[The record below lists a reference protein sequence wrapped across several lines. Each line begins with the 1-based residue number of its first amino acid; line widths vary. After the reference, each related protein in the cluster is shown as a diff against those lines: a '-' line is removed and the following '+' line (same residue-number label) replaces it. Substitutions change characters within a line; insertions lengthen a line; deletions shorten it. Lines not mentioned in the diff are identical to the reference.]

1 MKLLP
6 HSNGFYKVN
15 MKRELKPKDIVKNVV
30 VSILVILLIGFI
42 YQRISNFIAKET
54 LKERV
59 DYTRVDGK
67 RLDYIMEGE
76 GKYTVVFDG
85 NIGANLNQWSEITD
99 KLISDYD
106 DVVTFTYNRRGY
118 GFSDSGSIR
127 TPKEQAEDLR
137 VLLRKSAAP
146 SPYILVGEEYGSLVL
161 TEFAKAYPDLVAGI
175 VLVNP
180 LVEDV
185 INTDSYR
192 RSLFFERIRRNIEA
206 LGSEVGLTT
215 LLDKLNLTCNTDEFE
230 AELGERELDEFK
242 VHRTK
247 SSYNNAVKNEYKNI
261 TSGNNSSQEEGVF
274 SGKPYYLIAKPGQE
288 VLSNLGDENLTK
300 VYSVNYEENII
311 SMYEPDTVIT
321 GIRQVIKQANEIERL
336 QKKNNTN

>member
-300 VYSVNYEENII
+300 VYNVNYEENII